1 MARQPQVQ
9 YINFYTAGSAA
20 YRYEEPIP
28 KKAEVKLPKPH
39 RKKRIILRVD
49 PVAVIG
55 ICMAVVMLCMMISGV
70 CDLVQARQEKA
81 QMAAYVQQLQQE
93 NAQLQAEYEQGY
105 DLDEIYEIAITM
117 GMIPAEQAEHI
128 TVSVTHMEAEQ
139 EPSGWENFCIFLAGL
154 FA

>member
-28 KKAEVKLPKPH
+28 KKAEVKLPKPR